1 MRSSLRAFL
10 LVALA
15 AATLPAALAALPTV
29 GSQFTNITF
38 NTGETSGTPAGVNE
52 LADYFTPTA
61 NPGYVTLLD
70 LWWPT

>member
-15 AATLPAALAALPTV
+15 MATLPAALAALPTV
-29 GSQFTNITF
+29 GQQYTNITF
-38 NTGETSGTPAGVNE
+38 TNTAQTPAGINE

-61 NPGYVTLLD
+61 SPGYVTLLD